1 MMKKLIENGKELR
14 QYFFNIRLHERA
26 LRRGVMVTSIVR
38 REILTGMEQ
47 GKITLEGT
55 VMRIHF
61 DSIGGGVYVAS
72 VKKLTHGP
80 FLPGTKYIG

>member
-14 QYFFNIRLHERA
+14 QYFFNIRLHEHM
-26 LRRGVMVTSIVR
+26 LRNGIMVTSSIR

-47 GKITLEGT
+47 GVIVLEGT

-72 VKKLTHGP
+72 VKKLTHKP
-80 FLPGTKYIG
+80 FPQGTKYIG